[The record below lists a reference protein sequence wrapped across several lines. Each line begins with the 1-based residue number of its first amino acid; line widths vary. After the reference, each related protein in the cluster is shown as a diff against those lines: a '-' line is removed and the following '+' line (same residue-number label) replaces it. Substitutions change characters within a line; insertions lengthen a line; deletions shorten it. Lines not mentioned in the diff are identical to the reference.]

1 MYAAS
6 IYKCAF
12 SDHTHR
18 YIEPTQQEMDGNEH
32 TTTRRF
38 QIRPVTIIVAPF
50 LSYEE
55 ILKAIRDEMCH
66 GFGCKGPRTS
76 TNIDC
81 ESVVSSENS
90 FISNVSDEHFDGD
103 YSPEDDVD
111 IEALEHKKVRKI
123 RYISTTTNENFNGK
137 RCPIIREYFIAFKAD
152 KHTGDLI
159 YGAAIS
165 RRYEHDGPMDDKEL
179 VKDHYKTAIA
189 RLEKKP
195 VPMRISEEY
204 RHQLKSKVS
213 HREDIMYEI
222 LDVINSRPGGRFLI
236 KEVW

>member
-1 MYAAS
+1 MQSFASTVSETCLWLSEGYRRICITYYYECGNGRLMYAAS

-18 YIEPTQQEMDGNEH
+18 YIEPTQQEMGGNEH

-81 ESVVSSENS
+81 ESVASSENS
-90 FISNVSDEHFDGD
+90 FVSNVSHEHFDED
-103 YSPEDDVD
+103 YSPEEDVD
-111 IEALEHKKVRKI
+111 IEALDSKKVRKI

-137 RCPIIREYFIAFKAD
+137 
-152 KHTGDLI
+152 
-159 YGAAIS
+159 
-165 RRYEHDGPMDDKEL
+165 
-179 VKDHYKTAIA
+179 
-189 RLEKKP
+189 
-195 VPMRISEEY
+195 
-204 RHQLKSKVS
+204 
-213 HREDIMYEI
+213 
-222 LDVINSRPGGRFLI
+222 
-236 KEVW
+236 